1 MWHVRDQAQE
11 KLIPISVLHIWQLDI
26 RQWGT
31 VSASAIVNLTWP
43 IAMTA
48 YTICGTDYNT
58 TGNGCILSFYD
69 LSNSGCKC
77 RGCRVLDPYKT
88 ETFARWI
95 AIGR

>member
-1 MWHVRDQAQE
+1 M
-11 KLIPISVLHIWQLDI
+11 PSV
-26 RQWGT
+26 QWGM

-48 YTICGTDYNT
+48 YSICGTDYNT
-58 TGNGCILSFYD
+58 SGNGCVLSFYD

-77 RGCRVLDPYKT
+77 RGCRVLDPSRI
-88 ETFARWI
+88 ETYARWI